1 MGRRPLWLTL
11 GHNVATG
18 DLTTLANAKQWL
30 NVATTTDDAL
40 LTRLVSAAS
49 QFVQTYMNRTIASAS
64 YTEKRAGSG
73 SNTLALA
80 NYPVT
85 AVTSL
90 VIANVPI
97 VASPD
102 GQQAGYVFDD
112 RFIYLIGNAYAASAF
127 PGAAPNHFPKWP
139 PMGVQISYT
148 AGFAV
153 TPLEIEQAVLEL
165 IALKYTDRQHMGQSS
180 KSIQGEVVSFIV
192 SDMTAGTRTML
203 NNYKKMIPV

>member
-1 MGRRPLWLTL
+1 MARRPLWLIP

-30 NVATTTDDAL
+30 NVGTTTDDAL

-49 QFVQTYMNRTIASAS
+49 QFVQTYMNRTIPSAS
-64 YTEKRAGSG
+64 YTEKRTGSG

-85 AVTSL
+85 AVNSL
-90 VIANVPI
+90 VIANVAI
-97 VASPD
+97 SPSSD
-102 GQQAGYVFDD
+102 GVQAGYVFDD

-139 PMGVQISYT
+139 PKFVQINYT
-148 AGFAV
+148 AGFAS
-153 TPLEIEQAVLEL
+153 TPLDIEQAVLEL
-165 IALKYTDRQHMGQSS
+165 VGLRYREKNRIGQVSEAIAGATTAYFIGDMP
-180 KSIQGEVVSFIV
+180 KSTQ
-192 SDMTAGTRTML
+192 TLL
-203 NNYKKMIPV
+203 NNYRKVIPV